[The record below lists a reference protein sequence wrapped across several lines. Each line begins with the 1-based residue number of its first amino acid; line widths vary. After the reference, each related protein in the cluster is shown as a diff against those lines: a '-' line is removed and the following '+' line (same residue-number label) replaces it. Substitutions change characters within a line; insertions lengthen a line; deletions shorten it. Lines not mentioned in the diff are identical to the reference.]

1 MKNSLEDHL
10 GTPLQNEINELIGNF
25 NTMISSFDHH
35 LKELKLKM
43 NQFEEN
49 LFNNEKYTQALKN
62 ILKDKDMII
71 PQPQN

>member
-1 MKNSLEDHL
+1 MKNSLEDYL

-25 NTMISSFDHH
+25 NTMIASLDHL
-35 LKELKLKM
+35 LKESKLKM

-62 ILKDKDMII
+62 ILKDKDMVI
-71 PQPQN
+71 PQPPN